1 VRIAMIAPPFLSV
14 PPSRYGGTE
23 LIVAELVTGLARAG
37 HQVTLFATG
46 DSEPGGSVTVRARF
60 AEPVWPPQPYAELDH
75 VGWAIE
81 QILADERPFDVV
93 HAHVPSALA
102 FARVLDAPLVYT
114 VHHADGCDYLR
125 LQSLYRRTRARFVAV
140 SHRQRQLMP
149 ELAGARVIHHGV
161 DPARYRF
168 CSTPAGYCAFLG
180 RFAREKGVHHA
191 IDAARAA
198 GLPIRLGGAPH
209 WRDDEYFDGELGVRL
224 RRENVVCL
232 GEVGGTLKRE
242 LLSNASALLFPIDWE
257 EPFGLVM
264 IEAMLSGTPVLA
276 FGRGSVPEIVEDGV
290 TGYVCRNVADLAARL
305 RTIGEFD
312 RGACRARAL
321 ERWTAARMVR
331 DHLALYGELLTWVG
345 DVRAETVA

>member
-1 VRIAMIAPPFLSV
+1 MIAPPFVSV

-23 LIVAELVTGLARAG
+23 LVVAELVTGLARAG
-37 HQVTLFATG
+37 HEVMLFASG
-46 DSEPGGSVTVRARF
+46 DSHPDGPVTVRARF

-75 VGWAIE
+75 VSWAIE
-81 QILADERPFDVV
+81 QILADPQPFDVV

-102 FARVLDAPLVYT
+102 FARVLDAPLVYS
-114 VHHADGCDYLR
+114 VHHDDGGDYAR
-125 LQSLYRRTRARFVAV
+125 LQSLYRRTRAAFVAI
-140 SHRQRQLMP
+140 SDRQRQLMP
-149 ELAGARVIHHGV
+149 ELSGARVIHHGL

-168 CSTPAGYCAFLG
+168 CPTPAGYCAFLG

-209 WRDDEYFDGELGVRL
+209 WRDSEYFDLELACRM
-224 RRENVVCL
+224 RCESVVCL
-232 GEVGGTLKRE
+232 GEVGGTPKRE
-242 LLSNASALLFPIDWE
+242 LLCNASALLFPIDWE

-276 FGRGSVPEIVEDGV
+276 FGRGSVPEVVEDGV
-290 TGYVCRNVADLAARL
+290 TGYICRNVADMAARL
-305 RTIGEFD
+305 RTIDKFD
-312 RGACRARAL
+312 RAACRARAL